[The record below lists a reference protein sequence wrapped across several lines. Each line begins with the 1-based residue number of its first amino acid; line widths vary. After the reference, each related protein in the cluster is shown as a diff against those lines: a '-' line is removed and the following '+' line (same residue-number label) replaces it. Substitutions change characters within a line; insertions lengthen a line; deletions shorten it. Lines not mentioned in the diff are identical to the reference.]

1 MKLATRNGRHFYLL
15 RGVVRCGVCG
25 RGFRGVSN
33 RRRWFYY
40 QCNSRADADIPNCGN
55 RRVRADELE
64 RLIWEDIARFAES
77 PGKVVGLLSKAR
89 SARTKGGEGAA
100 ASRVERQI
108 AARRRERERV
118 ITWARQERITAE
130 EMDAQLA
137 QLRSEIVALEGER
150 ERAEDAKKASES
162 VSERLR
168 DAEAF
173 LDELALRVGSL
184 QGEKR
189 AKVVR

>member
-1 MKLATRNGRHFYLL
+1 VPPELWERCACQRGENMKLATRNGRHFYLL

-40 QCNSRADADIPNCGN
+40 QCNYRADADIPNCGN

-150 ERAEDAKKASES
+150 GSGRKMRR
-162 VSERLR
+162 RLR
-168 DAEAF
+168 
-173 LDELALRVGSL
+173 SL
-184 QGEKR
+184 SARG
-189 AKVVR
+189 